1 MSYKAYNDYELIYM
15 VQDQQDM
22 VALDILFTKYDK
34 FIHKKISQFYI
45 FDSERE
51 DFYQEG
57 LISLHK
63 AVMTFKDT
71 YNKTFMRYFETI
83 LERKFINLNQKRKR
97 YHQEMDQMVLEAQY
111 MPICIEEEPIQM
123 YHKQAFKSALEE
135 AIYDAYF
142 KENLKIPSIA
152 RTYQLDPKQ
161 VYNAIY
167 RIKKKLTQTP

>member
-15 VQDQQDM
+15 VQDHQDM
-22 VALDILFTKYDK
+22 MALDILFTKYDK
-34 FIHKKISQFYI
+34 FIHKKISQFYV
-45 FDSERE
+45 FDSDRD

-63 AVMTFKDT
+63 SILTFKDS
-71 YNKTFMRYFETI
+71 YNKTFMRYFETV

-97 YHQEMDQMVLEAQY
+97 YRQEMDHLIQEAKY
-111 MPICIEEEPIQM
+111 LPLCVEETHETYQ
-123 YHKQAFKSALEE
+123 KQSFKSPLEE

-142 KENLKIPSIA
+142 KENQKITSIA

>member
-22 VALDILFTKYDK
+22 MALDILFTKYDK

-63 AVMTFKDT
+63 AIMSFKDT
-71 YNKTFMRYFETI
+71 YNKTFMRYFETV

-97 YHQEMDQMVLEAQY
+97 YQQEMDNLVNEAKY
-111 MPICIEEEPIQM
+111 MPICVEEQASEQ
-123 YHKQAFKSALEE
+123 YAKQVFKSALEE
-135 AIYDAYF
+135 AIYEAYF
-142 KENLKIPSIA
+142 KENQKIPSIA